1 MKETVFIIAML
12 TFPLIWSQVNTE
24 AMRKENQSAEVNHN
38 IALDFSYFSGGSEII
53 QLMGSYRMDYLLN
66 STWYG
71 FINGYYLGN
80 LSGST
85 YEKITYFQETNFI
98 IGICIFLIGLYINLK
113 SDNILLRIKK
123 ENKGYQIPKGFL
135 YNYISCPNYFGE
147 IIEWLGFAL
156 MVWSLPAFIFVLWTM
171 FNLIPRAVSHH
182 KWYRGKFPDYP
193 TLRKAVIPFI
203 L

>member
-1 MKETVFIIAML
+1 MIWVGHYFNRSVIYPIRQGPSADMPIIIMFTAVFFNI
-12 TFPLIWSQVNTE
+12 VN
-24 AMRKENQSAEVNHN
+24 
-38 IALDFSYFSGGSEII
+38 
-53 QLMGSYRMDYLLN
+53 
-66 STWYG
+66 G

-135 YNYISCPNYFGE
+135 YNYISCPNYLGE
-147 IIEWLGFAL
+147 ILEWVGYAIIT
-156 MVWSLPAFIFVLWTM
+156 WCLPGFIFALWTM
-171 FNLIPRAVSHH
+171 FNLVPRAISHH
-182 KWYRGKFPDYP
+182 KWYKNKFSDYP
-193 TLRKAVIPFI
+193 KNKKAIFPFI
-203 L
+203 F